1 MEGGRR
7 ERVMFN
13 EILFKFAEQNV
24 NVCRAY
30 IENAERVR
38 VCLFYRKLSNN
49 IAHLRYLSLTL

>member
-1 MEGGRR
+1 
-7 ERVMFN
+7 MFN